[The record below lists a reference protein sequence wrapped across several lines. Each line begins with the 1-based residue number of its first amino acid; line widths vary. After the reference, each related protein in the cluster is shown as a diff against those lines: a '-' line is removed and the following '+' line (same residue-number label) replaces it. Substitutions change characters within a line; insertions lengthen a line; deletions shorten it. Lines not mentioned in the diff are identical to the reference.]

1 MATICIFGDSI
12 TWGAVDPQGGG
23 WATRLRNFFESQE
36 LRVDQ
41 DIDVYNLGVSGD
53 NSDDLIKRFNMEMN
67 ARKPD
72 VVLFAI
78 GINDSQFIISKNQ
91 NRVSLEKFKS
101 NLEKMIQDA
110 KGTSANVILIG
121 LTCVDESKTS
131 PVPWNTDKRYSNIDI
146 EKYDAAIQ
154 AIAEKENHSYIDM
167 SGVLSTNDLEDGLHP
182 NTEGH
187 TKLFEVVK
195 KQLIYML
202 RQ

>member
-154 AIAEKENHSYIDM
+154 AIAEKRII
-167 SGVLSTNDLEDGLHP
+167 LT
-182 NTEGH
+182 
-187 TKLFEVVK
+187 
-195 KQLIYML
+195 
-202 RQ
+202 